1 LKFNFKKS
9 WQWAILSIALVVI
22 IGLLDYLLS
31 PEIRFS
37 ITYLIPVAI
46 AAWFVGRTFSLTVS
60 FFITAMT
67 MFIGFT
73 TGRAY
78 LNIIFHYWDAVIRL
92 CIFVVFILLLD
103 RLETALNT
111 ERSLSRIDFLTGA
124 MNSRYFYEL
133 ASMEIERCKRYG
145 RICSVAYI
153 DVDNLKT
160 INDKFGHLKGDD
172 TLRAIVGIIK
182 KNIRKNDTV
191 ARLGGDE
198 FIILFPETGYKAA
211 VAAIK
216 KIQKAVKRQTAL
228 LGFSTSLSIGILT
241 CESCPSSIA
250 KIIEKVDSL
259 MYSIKNHKKDGI
271 AYSIYKK
278 EAKSSE

>member
-1 LKFNFKKS
+1 MIFNLKRN
-9 WQWAILSIALVVI
+9 WQWAILSITLVAI
-22 IGLLDYLLS
+22 IGLLDCLLG

-46 AAWFVGRTFSLTVS
+46 GAWFVGKPFGLAVS
-60 FFITAMT
+60 VFITAMA
-67 MFIGFT
+67 MIIGCA

-78 LNIIFHYWDAVIRL
+78 LNIAFYYWDAGIRL
-92 CIFVVFILLLD
+92 CIFVVLTLLLD
-103 RLETALNT
+103 RLKTALNT

-124 MNSRYFYEL
+124 MNSRCFYEL

-145 RICSVAYI
+145 RTFSVAYI

-182 KNIRKNDTV
+182 KNLRRTDTV

-198 FIILFPETGYKAA
+198 FIILFPEATYKAA
-211 VAAIK
+211 AAAIK
-216 KIQKAVKRQTAL
+216 KIQKAVKHQTAIM
-228 LGFSTSLSIGILT
+228 GFSTSLSIGILT
-241 CESCPSSIA
+241 CESCPSSVA
-250 KIIEKVDSL
+250 KMIEAVDFL
-259 MYSIKNHKKDGI
+259 MYSIKNHEKDGV
-271 AYSIYKK
+271 AHSTYK
-278 EAKSSE
+278 